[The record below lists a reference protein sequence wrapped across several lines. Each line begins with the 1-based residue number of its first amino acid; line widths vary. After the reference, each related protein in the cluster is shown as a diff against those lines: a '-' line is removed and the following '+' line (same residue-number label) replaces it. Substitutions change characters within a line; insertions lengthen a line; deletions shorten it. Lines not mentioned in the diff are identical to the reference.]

1 MAAAGTTI
9 NMKLLFD
16 RIFGI
21 SVAQIRVHAE
31 IPLKNDTNTFEFP
44 DHSCLLNTSTLA

>member
-1 MAAAGTTI
+1 MAAAGTTV

-21 SVAQIRVHAE
+21 SVAQIRVHAG
-31 IPLKNDTNTFEFP
+31 IPLKNDTLSNSQITVVY
-44 DHSCLLNTSTLA
+44 